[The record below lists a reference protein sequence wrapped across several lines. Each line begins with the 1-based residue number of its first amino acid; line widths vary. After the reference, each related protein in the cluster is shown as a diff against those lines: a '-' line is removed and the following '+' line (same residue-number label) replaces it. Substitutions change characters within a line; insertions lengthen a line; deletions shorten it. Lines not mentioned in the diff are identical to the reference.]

1 MNKTNDRPYSPNH
14 YNKSLRVKNQTS
26 LDYRSE
32 NLENNSENYSYSNI
46 IAYKAKNKSLKE
58 EPV

>member
-1 MNKTNDRPYSPNH
+1 
-14 YNKSLRVKNQTS
+14 VKNQTT
-26 LDYRSE
+26 LDYRTD